1 LSIGEFSTPAFIVS
15 GLENPIRMRRLSY
28 SLIALVTLI
37 SAPQLVCQIAVSEPI
52 RWVSDIER
60 FEAADLRHFPVAGSI
75 VFAGSSSIA
84 GWSTLNK
91 DFGYLPVLNRGIG
104 GSTLH
109 DNVQSVDRIIL
120 PYKPP
125 LIVLYSGENDLAE
138 GRTPQQVLQDFQTF
152 VSIVHA
158 KLPATRIVFVSIKPS
173 IARWS
178 MTDSIRATNRLIQD
192 YVGTDKKLHYIDVFT
207 PMLDAS
213 GQVRRELFVADG
225 LHMNARGYSIWRRL
239 IQPTL
244 R

>member
-1 LSIGEFSTPAFIVS
+1 
-15 GLENPIRMRRLSY
+15 MRRTSY
-28 SLIALVTLI
+28 SLIAI
-37 SAPQLVCQIAVSEPI
+37 IALVCAPKVVCQTAVSEPV

-60 FEAADLRHFPVAGSI
+60 FEAADRSHFPVAGSI

-84 GWSTLNK
+84 MWQTLNK
-91 DFGYLPVLNRGIG
+91 DFGYVPVLNRGIG
-104 GSTLH
+104 GSTLY

-138 GRTPQQVLQDFQTF
+138 GRTPEQVLQDFQTF

-158 KLPATRIVFVSIKPS
+158 KLPATRLVFVSIKPS

-192 YVGTDKKLHYIDVFT
+192 YVGTDKKLQYVDVFT

>member
-1 LSIGEFSTPAFIVS
+1 
-15 GLENPIRMRRLSY
+15 MRRTSY
-28 SLIALVTLI
+28 SLIAVIALFFVR
-37 SAPQLVCQIAVSEPI
+37 QVVCQTAVSEPL

-60 FEAADLRHFPVAGSI
+60 FEAADRSHFPVAGSI

-84 GWSTLNK
+84 MWQTLNK
-91 DFGYLPVLNRGIG
+91 DFGYVPVLNRGIG
-104 GSTLH
+104 GSTLY

-138 GRTPQQVLQDFQTF
+138 GRTPEQVLQDFQTF

-158 KLPATRIVFVSIKPS
+158 KLPATRLVFVSIKPS

-192 YVGTDKKLHYIDVFT
+192 YVGTDKKLQYIDVFT